1 MTPKPEH
8 RISALGKRVT
18 HLEYTIEELS
28 SDTAEELRVI
38 RQHVDQ
44 GFDQAHAFVQ
54 ERFSEINARF
64 DKVEQ
69 RLDRIESTMAT
80 KEDLGK
86 LEARLDKQNEL
97 LLQILQRLPKQ
108 SE

>member
-1 MTPKPEH
+1 MTPPKPEH
-8 RISALGKRVT
+8 RISALEKRVT
-18 HLEYTIEELS
+18 TLEGTIEELS

-54 ERFSEINARF
+54 ERFEEIKTILADHR
-64 DKVEQ
+64 K
-69 RLDRIESTMAT
+69 RLDRIETAQA
-80 KEDLGK
+80 EQG
-86 LEARLDKQNEL
+86 
-97 LLQILQRLPKQ
+97 QILKEIFALLKQRP